1 MSFYTCNR
9 TGNVPGVIT
18 GNPLSGICEKA
29 CIQTNKVLDS
39 CMKQIQETGL
49 QVTLSNQSPQ
59 NPTLPLTFVSA
70 TTNGD
75 AVVSD
80 LVVDRLIDKPNF
92 ARVSLN
98 VNIPLLVTYT
108 DANGVTGTGTTT
120 ITVPN
125 DVILYIPQPSI
136 VPYTIEAFGASSSP
150 SGTFVGD
157 NVFSISAC
165 ITIIIRVIVRAEIL
179 VPSYGYCSAPACQ
192 EYTTDAC
199 SGVLEL
205 PIYPTAIQ
213 NQRF

>member
-9 TGNVPGVIT
+9 TGNTPGIIS
-18 GNPLSGICEKA
+18 GNPLNGICEKA

-39 CMKQIQETGL
+39 CMKQLQQTNV
-49 QVTLSNQSPQ
+49 QVTLSNQSPE

-75 AVVSD
+75 ATITN
-80 LVVDRLIDKPNF
+80 LVVERLLDKPNF
-92 ARVSLN
+92 ARVSAD

-120 ITVPN
+120 LTVPN
-125 DVILYIPQPSI
+125 DVILFVPQPSI

-150 SGTFVGD
+150 SGTYVSGSTF
-157 NVFSISAC
+157 NISAC
-165 ITIIIRVIVRAEIL
+165 ITIILRVIVRAELL
-179 VPSYGYCSAPACQ
+179 VPTYGYCAAPACQ
-192 EYTTDAC
+192 EYTVDAC
-199 SGVLEL
+199 NGVLEL

-213 NQRF
+213 NQRI